1 MPPRSKGNSAGAAET
16 LNDMV
21 AWDVLGLLLVIT
33 ALRDIFQTL
42 FHPAGRGALS
52 DRVAR
57 VVWKL
62 FQTVAHHKY
71 QAITLAGPFAILAIM
86 AIWVVLI
93 VMGFSLL
100 YMPRM
105 SSQFALAPGLDPAQH
120 HSFLDAVNVSLGSL
134 ITVGGDF
141 NSKSRVLRLA
151 MGVEA
156 TLGFGLLTAS
166 VSWLLSIYPVLER
179 RRTFAH
185 QITLLHHAESE
196 SGSSILELPSQE
208 GQQIVWGLVAE
219 MSSLRN
225 DLTQFPIT
233 YYFHSGES
241 HTGLAGALPYVAELA
256 GAASR
261 PKIAPGL
268 RIAATALG
276 GALDDLLE
284 YMAETFLRMS
294 SDDKAAIL
302 RRYAEDHMRAPIHRR
317 VPSEQRAA

>member
-1 MPPRSKGNSAGAAET
+1 MAAAGNA
-16 LNDMV
+16 
-21 AWDVLGLLLVIT
+21 LGLCLILA
-33 ALRDIFQTL
+33 ALHDIFRTL

-52 DRVAR
+52 DWVAR
-57 VVWKL
+57 FVWNI
-62 FQTVAHHKY
+62 FRTVSSRNPRS
-71 QAITLAGPFAILAIM
+71 IILAGPFGILAIM
-86 AIWVVLI
+86 GIWVVLI
-93 VMGFSLL
+93 VIGFSLIYL
-100 YMPRM
+100 PYIG
-105 SSQFALAPGLDPAQH
+105 SFALAPGLDPARH

-166 VSWLLSIYPVLER
+166 VSWLLSIYPALER

-185 QITLLHHAESE
+185 QMTLLHSAETE
-196 SGSSILELPSQE
+196 SGFSVVELPSQE
-208 GQQIVWGLVAE
+208 AQQIVWGLVAE

-241 HTGLAGALPYVAELA
+241 HTGLGGVLTYVAEMA
-256 GAASR
+256 DVASR
-261 PKIAPGL
+261 PEVAPGL

-276 GALDDLLE
+276 GAMDDFLE
-284 YMAETFLRMS
+284 YIAGTFLLMPM
-294 SDDKAAIL
+294 DDKAAIL
-302 RRYAEDHMRAPIHRR
+302 RKYAEEQMREPIHWEGTRTQRR
-317 VPSEQRAA
+317 VA